1 MANMNQTDKIIYALG
16 LGILAALA
24 ITGFLEATDL
34 FVPTNISVPCSFRAV
49 TGFYCPGCGGT
60 HAVCA
65 LALGHLRESFLY
77 HPFVP
82 YTAACFLIFIIWNTA
97 ATVVSRRMGKSFF
110 STSTSPMSIWASPF
124 YFSSGSL
131 KTRLCCNAGMISAI
145 CPPQPHQ

>member
-97 ATVVSRRMGKSFF
+97 ATVVSRRMQRLSSKKGDGKVVFF
-110 STSTSPMSIWASPF
+110 HFHIAYVYLGLAILFLQWII
-124 YFSSGSL
+124 
-131 KTRLCCNAGMISAI
+131 KNAALL
-145 CPPQPHQ
+145 